1 MTNLELVNANLLF
14 LNEGAWKM
22 PIPKIVED
30 TLNIHPE
37 TKKQMKNIYEKY
49 MFFIGIAGQLLFYF
63 QAYQIF
69 STHSACSVSQ
79 TGFIIAF
86 FSLLSWFFYGLMI
99 KNKVLIFSNGV
110 ALVGCALVL
119 SGILIYK

>member
-1 MTNLELVNANLLF
+1 MA
-14 LNEGAWKM
+14 
-22 PIPKIVED
+22 IPKIVEE
-30 TLNIHPE
+30 TLNIDHK
-37 TKKQMKNIYEKY
+37 TKKQIKSIYEKY

-86 FSLLSWFFYGLMI
+86 FSLLSWFVYGLMI

-110 ALVGCALVL
+110 ALIGCALVL